1 MAKEW
6 PKNGQRLAK
15 EVPKNGQKGQR
26 KARKDR
32 VKKILTIKEFS
43 PESSE
48 HSTKTE
54 DVINL
59 LWWML

>member
-6 PKNGQRLAK
+6 PKNIQRMAK
-15 EVPKNGQKGQR
+15 EWPKGQR

-59 LWWML
+59 LRWML